1 MHQSS
6 NTCALCIRT
15 CTLIHRLRFPN
26 AAFKVRAR
34 RRTKKKIHCCPVSP
48 RGTQSRW
55 NSISLHP
62 QTSATKAVA
71 NHSVFRAYT
80 FLLHRPFLY
89 CADHVYNKLF
99 FSNSHTTFQQK
110 KRLLRPFPFL
120 HFLFTHSLVVKIANA
135 QITQCLLFTHLSVL
149 GVGGLAVDT

>member
-1 MHQSS
+1 MCFVYQNMHTISSTKVSQCGFQSA
-6 NTCALCIRT
+6 CE
-15 CTLIHRLRFPN
+15 
-26 AAFKVRAR
+26 AAQEKENSLLPCFAAR
-34 RRTKKKIHCCPVSP
+34 DP
-48 RGTQSRW
+48 SRW

-110 KRLLRPFPFL
+110 NRLLRPFPFL